1 MGLNKDQTPIT
12 LDGDGYSPFT
22 KRYKKDFGVGLGAV
36 TDRVTLFMTGESYK
50 TSELKVDGDNV
61 NVFFTTPQASE
72 LMQRTG
78 DKVFGLGGPYRSEY
92 VPSFFRSLKQMI
104 ESKTQLRFI

>member
-36 TDRVTLFMTGESYK
+36 TDRVTLYMTGESYQ
-50 TSELKVDGDNV
+50 TMSLKVDGDNV
-61 NVFFTTPQASE
+61 NVFFTTPQAGK

-78 DKVFGLGGPYRSEY
+78 DILGVGGQYRVEY
-92 VPSFFRSLKQMI
+92 LIPFFRKLKETI
-104 ESKTQLRFI
+104 EQKTQLRFL